1 MPGGHHLGDL
11 PPTWSCRTA
20 AAPCVSTHVPL
31 VLHVTCAAWAG
42 CRHRHRAGGWDCA
55 SISSKLLRCISHYDS
70 NNLHGLLLHICIV
83 GDGLSVLDVMAVWP
97 FGLKCASKPRPPAFL
112 VLAHCALHPHA
123 VGLHRRH
130 PHFGEHDLCA
140 CTHSRK
146 LCCADCQYY
155 FILHFLIGL

>member
-1 MPGGHHLGDL
+1 MVL
-11 PPTWSCRTA
+11 PDRRRPLRQHTCA
-20 AAPCVSTHVPL
+20 L
-31 VLHVTCAAWAG
+31 VLHVTCAAWVG

-83 GDGLSVLDVMAVWP
+83 GDGLSVLDVMAAWP

-130 PHFGEHDLCA
+130 PPFGEHDLCA
-140 CTHSRK
+140 CTLYEKRASPFTVIVTV
-146 LCCADCQYY
+146 LVTTA
-155 FILHFLIGL
+155 LPMELG